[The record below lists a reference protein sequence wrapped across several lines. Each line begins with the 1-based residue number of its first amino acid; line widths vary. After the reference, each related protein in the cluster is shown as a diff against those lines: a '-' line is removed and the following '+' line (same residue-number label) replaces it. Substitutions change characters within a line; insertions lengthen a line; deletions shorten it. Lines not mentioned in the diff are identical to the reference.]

1 MASMDYRRTLDNENS
16 KLIWNKIIFD
26 VGSDENKFSAV
37 MEIFLS
43 NDQKLIQRI
52 SQVIGVIGEKQP
64 QLLSPYISKLI
75 NHLSL
80 NPINAFKRNVLRAF
94 QYTSIPNKVDGKLF
108 DITLTFL
115 KSNHEAIAVRVFSMT
130 ILRQICEKHP
140 ELSAEVGSTIEMIL
154 EENKSGGIQSRGK
167 KELKKLKNL
176 TTK

>member
-1 MASMDYRRTLDNENS
+1 MWSLFGRLCGRSSVIVWSLFARCFAVRSSSGCYWTLDCPDRPPS
-16 KLIWNKIIFD
+16 RDTQPFD
-26 VGSDENKFSAV
+26 
-37 MEIFLS
+37 S
-43 NDQKLIQRI
+43 NA
-52 SQVIGVIGEKQP
+52 
-64 QLLSPYISKLI
+64 I
-75 NHLSL
+75 NYLSL